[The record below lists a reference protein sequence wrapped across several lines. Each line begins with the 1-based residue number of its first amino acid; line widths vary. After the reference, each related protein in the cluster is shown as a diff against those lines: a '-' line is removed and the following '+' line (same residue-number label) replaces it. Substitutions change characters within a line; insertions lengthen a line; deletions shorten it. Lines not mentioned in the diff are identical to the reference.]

1 MAGLAMHE
9 AALALLLLVPSPSP
23 SCGGGREAEQNGVR
37 QVSKKGQAR
46 TLLRFVRRAFSM
58 NVPLQESHEKPLPT
72 WLLHATCRI
81 LMTSNTLLPT
91 HTHTISYTYIYMNTT
106 CRILMNVPLQES
118 LEDTPTHTHTIYTM

>member
-1 MAGLAMHE
+1 M
-9 AALALLLLVPSPSP
+9 
-23 SCGGGREAEQNGVR
+23 R

-58 NVPLQESHEKPLPT
+58 NVPLQESHEKPPA
-72 WLLHATCRI
+72 HMATTYC
-81 LMTSNTLLPT
+81 LSDLDDVEHPPA

-118 LEDTPTHTHTIYTM
+118 LEDTPAHTHTIYTM